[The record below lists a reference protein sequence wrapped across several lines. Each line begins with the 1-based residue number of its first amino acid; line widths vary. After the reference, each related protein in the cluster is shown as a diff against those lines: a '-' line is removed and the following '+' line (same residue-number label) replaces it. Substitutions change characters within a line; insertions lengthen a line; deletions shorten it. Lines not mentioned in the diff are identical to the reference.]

1 VDDRDGR
8 RQAEAT
14 AAPAIEAS
22 GISKSFGGVRALRDA
37 AFSASFGEIHALV
50 GENGAGKSTLIKILC
65 GVLRPDEGSIR
76 VRGEEVALSGPAE
89 AQGKGIGTV
98 FQELTLMPSM
108 TVAENLLL
116 RDPPTGKARLIRRR
130 HLAGRAEEIFAE
142 FGVEGIDPLDLA
154 SSLSVAD
161 RQVIEIIRTLRR
173 QPDVLFLD
181 EPTAA
186 LAEREVAWLFEN
198 VRRRRDDGACVIFT
212 SHRWREVEDIADRIT
227 VFRNG
232 EQVATRPQISESEA
246 VTLMTG
252 RTIDRAYPE
261 PPALD
266 EAAPPVLEVKGLS
279 ADGVRDVS
287 LTLRRGEI
295 LGIGGL
301 AGQGQRQLF
310 MTLFGARKST
320 GGEVIVGGRARR
332 LRKPSDAIRAGM
344 GIALVPEDRKAEGLL
359 LPMSVRDNLT
369 LAILDKVSDAG
380 VLRPGAEN
388 RRTREMVERLDIRT
402 NRPSVQ
408 EAGTLSGG
416 NQQKVLIG
424 RWLATGAE
432 VLLLYDITRGVDAAT
447 KRDIYQLMME
457 LAGEGKALL
466 FYSSETEEMAHLCHR
481 VLVMREGAL
490 AAELAGP
497 SADAETIV
505 AAALTEHSGV

>member
-1 VDDRDGR
+1 MDDRDGR
-8 RQAEAT
+8 RRAAGP

-37 AFSASFGEIHALV
+37 SFSADFGEVHALV

-65 GVLRPDEGSIR
+65 GVLRPDGGSIR
-76 VRGEEVALSGPAE
+76 VRGEEVQLSGPAE

-116 RDPPTGKARLIRRR
+116 RDPPRGAARLIRRR
-130 HLAGRAEEIFAE
+130 ALAARAEEIFAE
-142 FGVEGIDPLDLA
+142 YDIQGIDPLDLA

-161 RQVIEIIRTLRR
+161 RQVIEIVRALRR
-173 QPDVLFLD
+173 RPDVLFLD

-186 LAEREVAWLFEN
+186 LAEREVAWLFDL
-198 VRRRRDDGACVIFT
+198 VRHLRDEGACVIFT
-212 SHRWREVEDIADRIT
+212 SHRWREVEDLADRIT
-227 VFRNG
+227 IYRNG
-232 EQVATRPQISESEA
+232 EHVATRPQIAESEA

-266 EAAPPVLEVKGLS
+266 AEVAPVFEVEGLH

-287 LTLRRGEI
+287 LTLRPGEI

-310 MTLFGARKST
+310 MTLFGARKAT
-320 GGEVIVGGRARR
+320 AGQVIVAGKPRR
-332 LRKPSDAIRAGM
+332 LRKPSDAIRAGL

-369 LAILDKVSDAG
+369 LAILDEVSALG
-380 VLRPGAEN
+380 VLRPRAETQ
-388 RRTREMVERLDIRT
+388 RTRQMVERLGIRT
-402 NRPSVQ
+402 TRPSVQ

-424 RWLATGAE
+424 RWLATGAD

-447 KRDIYQLMME
+447 KRDIYRLMME

>member
-1 VDDRDGR
+1 
-8 RQAEAT
+8 
-14 AAPAIEAS
+14 
-22 GISKSFGGVRALRDA
+22 
-37 AFSASFGEIHALV
+37 
-50 GENGAGKSTLIKILC
+50 
-65 GVLRPDEGSIR
+65 
-76 VRGEEVALSGPAE
+76 
-89 AQGKGIGTV
+89 
-98 FQELTLMPSM
+98 
-108 TVAENLLL
+108 
-116 RDPPTGKARLIRRR
+116 
-130 HLAGRAEEIFAE
+130 
-142 FGVEGIDPLDLA
+142 
-154 SSLSVAD
+154 
-161 RQVIEIIRTLRR
+161 
-173 QPDVLFLD
+173 
-181 EPTAA
+181 
-186 LAEREVAWLFEN
+186 
-198 VRRRRDDGACVIFT
+198 
-212 SHRWREVEDIADRIT
+212 VEDIADRIT

-232 EQVATRPQISESEA
+232 EQVATRQQISESEA

-279 ADGVRDVS
+279 AEGVRDVS

-310 MTLFGARKST
+310 MTLFGARRPT

-380 VLRPGAEN
+380 VLRPRAEN
-388 RRTREMVERLDIRT
+388 RRTRDMVERLGIRT
-402 NRPSVQ
+402 TRPAVQ